1 MHTKREKNAFWRP
14 QVSQIA
20 QNAILTSREGL
31 SELLR
36 RLDKNDGKV
45 RRAGLRGRGK
55 DGIMGKAEEKD
66 SLWQEIVVWRY
77 GGCRGAA
84 EGFYV
89 Q

>member
-1 MHTKREKNAFWRP
+1 M
-14 QVSQIA
+14 
-20 QNAILTSREGL
+20 
-31 SELLR
+31 
-36 RLDKNDGKV
+36 
-45 RRAGLRGRGK
+45 RGRGK
-55 DGIMGKAEEKD
+55 DGIMGKAEGKD